1 MLALLQ
7 STFPDIVVVCIC
19 VKFKQDGERAK
30 NCIYKS
36 SKKKKKKSNVLNAVQ
51 KKINKSHL
59 QSRNRNVLHAW
70 SVCDM
75 V

>member
-1 MLALLQ
+1 MLAWLE

-36 SKKKKKKSNVLNAVQ
+36 SKIKKKKKSLSKAVQ
-51 KKINKSHL
+51 KK
-59 QSRNRNVLHAW
+59 
-70 SVCDM
+70 
-75 V
+75 